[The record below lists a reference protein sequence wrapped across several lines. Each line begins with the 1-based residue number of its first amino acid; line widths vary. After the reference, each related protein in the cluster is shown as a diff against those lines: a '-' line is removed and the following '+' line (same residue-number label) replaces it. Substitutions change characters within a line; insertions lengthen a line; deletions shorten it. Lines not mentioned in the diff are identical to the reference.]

1 MAIIKRFSYADGY
14 HGVVDA
20 QISGE
25 VCDALSEKGLLT
37 AANLVDVSRP
47 EDAPLHSVFEWVDS
61 VAAEKW
67 REQQARMLI
76 ASIRIVVEGKEE
88 EPIKAFFNLEVK
100 EPEYKSLTAI
110 LENEDDTERMLR
122 VALRE
127 LSAFRRKYGRLKAL
141 ANVFNAIDQLEMDF
155 SL

>member
-67 REQQARMLI
+67 R
-76 ASIRIVVEGKEE
+76 
-88 EPIKAFFNLEVK
+88 
-100 EPEYKSLTAI
+100 
-110 LENEDDTERMLR
+110 
-122 VALRE
+122 VALVD
-127 LSAFRRKYGRLKAL
+127 AL
-141 ANVFNAIDQLEMDF
+141 VQALPRAYDF
-155 SL
+155 SELVVGVDLAVNPFLVRKLV